1 MQILVVCCIM
11 SGRRQLV
18 GFVYFK
24 TVGSWKMFHLLHLE
38 NTFGLLQ
45 LNLLVGYLVK
55 IRLSSDT
62 VCRHWKEDDETT
74 KHTIWVIQ
82 C

>member
-45 LNLLVGYLVK
+45 LNLLVG
-55 IRLSSDT
+55 
-62 VCRHWKEDDETT
+62 
-74 KHTIWVIQ
+74 
-82 C
+82 